1 MNLCLF
7 FGCGCSN
14 HRAISCFSGMVML
27 HISTA
32 QHSKNSTRRPTFFT
46 RRMVASFGFIRLGLT
61 AIRLLI
67 DGAELFLL
75 GILLIHA
82 GSRESAGHGRRSAAL
97 LLDVAT
103 IWGWK
108 TWNNLRK
115 KDTCKCCISA
125 HGSAHGGCLRSWTE
139 HKPNWQECDSK

>member
-1 MNLCLF
+1 
-7 FGCGCSN
+7 
-14 HRAISCFSGMVML
+14 MVML

-32 QHSKNSTRRPTFFT
+32 QHSKNSTIRPTFFT

-67 DGAELFLL
+67 DCAELFLL

-82 GSRESAGHGRRSAAL
+82 GSRESTGHGRRSAAL

-108 TWNNLRK
+108 TWNILRK
-115 KDTCKCCISA
+115 QDTCKCCISA

-139 HKPNWQECDSK
+139 HKPNWQECDSKKHLHKLCKTLPK